1 MLSTTLPTPLYP
13 LYRSKFGFSELVITV
28 IFAAYAA
35 GVIAAL
41 LAFGNVSDAVGR
53 RRVLLPALAA
63 AVVSAVVFLTA
74 DGLPMLLIGRVL
86 SGIAAGLFTGT
97 GTATLVDLADDGSLG
112 SLVATLVNVG
122 GLGLGPLVAGLLA
135 EYVGAPLRTTFVVDL
150 VLLAPAALLLYLS
163 PEPVTQTSP
172 IRRPSLAVPPEVR
185 TVFAQAALA
194 GFAGFVVLGTFTG
207 VSPAALG
214 QVLHVSNLAI
224 VGLVVFVVFAASL
237 AGQLALPWFTT
248 RVALPTGAAVL
259 TAGALLIA
267 LALWQKSLP
276 LLIVGGVTAGLGQ
289 GLGFRAGIAA
299 VTGAAPAERRGAVTS
314 VLFFVLYIGISVPV
328 VGIGIGVN
336 RAGVQ
341 TAGVGASLAVAALEA
356 IAAVSLVV
364 RPVRAEGKAVASVEH

>member
-259 TAGALLIA
+259 T
-267 LALWQKSLP
+267 
-276 LLIVGGVTAGLGQ
+276 VGGVTAGLGQ

>member
-259 TAGALLIA
+259 TGGALLIA